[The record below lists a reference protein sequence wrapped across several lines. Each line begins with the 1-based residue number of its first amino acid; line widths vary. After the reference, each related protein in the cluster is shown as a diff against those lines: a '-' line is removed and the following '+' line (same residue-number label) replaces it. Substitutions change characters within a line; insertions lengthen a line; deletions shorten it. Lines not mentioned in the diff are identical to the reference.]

1 MIQKNVAFKIYPI
14 LIALLISGQIMCFIY
29 ARRQLDIFGMPI
41 NVSGMMFP
49 LNLYLIEIIGECY
62 GYEYSRQAVW
72 INTFIHILY
81 FTTVIIIAII
91 PYSNFMHEDLKFSY
105 QHLIDISWIVA
116 AGSLLGTFI
125 GDMFSA
131 RFVPQTKLI
140 LNGNYTFIRLFFSQI
155 ISEMM
160 VTSSYFISF
169 LTNNYTFKQT
179 LHLVIGTLAIKS
191 VIALLLWPM
200 AKIAINNVKQLEG
213 IEGFDFQQDYKT
225 IAFAIKNE
233 RINLKGVYNIK

>member
-1 MIQKNVAFKIYPI
+1 MIQKDISFKIYPI
-14 LIALLISGQIMCFIY
+14 LIALLISGQMMCFIY
-29 ARRQLDIFGMPI
+29 ARRQLDIFGIPI
-41 NVSGMMFP
+41 NVSGIIFP

-72 INTFIHILY
+72 VNTFIHLLY
-81 FTTVIIIAII
+81 VITVFVIAMI
-91 PYSNFMHEDLKFSY
+91 PYSNFMHDDLKFSY

-116 AGSLLGTFI
+116 FGSLLGTFM

-155 ISEMM
+155 ISEII

-169 LTNNYTFKQT
+169 LTNDYTFKQT
-179 LHLVIGTLAIKS
+179 LYLVISTLAVKS
-191 VIALLLWPM
+191 IISLLLWPV
-200 AKIAINNVKQLEG
+200 AKNAINKVKQLEG

-225 IAFAIKNE
+225 IAFAIRNE
-233 RINLKGVYNIK
+233 RINLKVVYSIK